1 MKAPMTLSTG
11 TLLRDLVDVD
21 LLDDMLARG
30 FISAQR
36 HPQQRLRIFNY
47 TAACQFAGEWNAA
60 TLLCRGLVVNPDAGV
75 VLARPFAKF
84 FNYGQPGAPA
94 LDPTAPVT
102 VYDKLDGSLGIL
114 YPADE
119 GWALATRGSFASDQA
134 RHASAVLVSRYPSF
148 VPPPGRTV
156 LFEII
161 YPGNRIVVDY
171 RDLDDL
177 VLLGSVDIATG
188 ASAGPESVP
197 SWPGPV
203 VERFAYSTLADAL
216 AAPARSN
223 REGLVVHVPTTD
235 VRVKIKYD
243 EYVQLH
249 RIVTGLSTRTVWE
262 QLAGHRPLDE
272 LLESLPDEFHEWV
285 RSVAASLRAE
295 VSRLTNEVEQAY
307 RSIVDELPE
316 GFSRKDFALR
326 VATHP
331 ERGCLF
337 LRLDGKSY
345 VDILWT
351 RVKPEVAP
359 SMRTGAD
366 DGD

>member
-1 MKAPMTLSTG
+1 MTLSTG
-11 TLLRDLVDVD
+11 TPLRDLVDLD
-21 LLDDMLARG
+21 LLDDMVARG
-30 FISAQR
+30 FVAAQT
-36 HPQQRLRIFNY
+36 HPSRPLRIYNY
-47 TAACQFAGEWNAA
+47 TAACQFTGEWNDA
-60 TLLCRGLVVNPDAGV
+60 TLLCRGLVVDAAGL

-94 LDPTAPVT
+94 LDPTGPVT

-114 YPADE
+114 YPSGQ
-119 GWALATRGSFASDQA
+119 GWAVATRGSFASDQA
-134 RHASAVLVSRYPSF
+134 RHASAVLASRYPSF
-148 VPPPGRTV
+148 VPPPGLTV

-171 RDLDDL
+171 RELDDI
-177 VLLGSVDIATG
+177 VLLGAVDIATG
-188 ASAGPESVP
+188 VSAGPEAVP

-203 VERFAYSTLADAL
+203 VERFGYRTLAEAL
-216 AAPARSN
+216 GAPPRAN
-223 REGLVVHVPTTD
+223 REGLVVHVPATD
-235 VRVKIKYD
+235 HRVKIKYD

-262 QLAGHRPLDE
+262 HLAAHRPLSG
-272 LLESLPDEFHEWV
+272 LLEQLPDEFHDWV
-285 RSVAASLRAE
+285 RSVAATLEAE
-295 VSRLTNEVEQAY
+295 VAQLTSTVEVTY
-307 RSIVDELPE
+307 KSIVDDLPE

-326 VATHP
+326 AATHP

-345 VDILWT
+345 VDLLWP

-359 SMRTGAD
+359 SMRTGSD

>member
-1 MKAPMTLSTG
+1 MTLSTG
-11 TLLRDLVDVD
+11 TPLRDLVDLD
-21 LLDDMLARG
+21 LLDEMVTRG
-30 FISAQR
+30 FVSAQT
-36 HPQQRLRIFNY
+36 HPSRPLRIFNY
-47 TAACQFAGEWNAA
+47 TAACQYSGEWNAA
-60 TLLCRGLVVNPDAGV
+60 TLLCRGLVVDSASGQV
-75 VLARPFAKF
+75 VARPFAKF

-102 VYDKLDGSLGIL
+102 VFDKLDGSLGIL
-114 YPADE
+114 YPVAD
-119 GWALATRGSFASDQA
+119 GAWAVATRGSFVSDQA
-134 RHASAVLVSRYPSF
+134 VHASSVLSARYPSF
-148 VPPPGRTV
+148 VPPPGLTV

-177 VLLGSVDIATG
+177 VLLGAVDIATG
-188 ASAGPESVP
+188 VSAGPEAVP
-197 SWPGPV
+197 AWPGPV
-203 VERFAYSTLADAL
+203 VERFGYGTLAEAL
-216 AAPARSN
+216 AAPPRAN

-235 VRVKIKYD
+235 VRVKIKYE

-262 QLAGHRPLDE
+262 QLAAHRPLSE
-272 LLESLPDEFHEWV
+272 LLERLPDEFHDWV
-285 RSVAASLRAE
+285 RSVAASLEAE
-295 VSRLTNEVEQAY
+295 MARLSSTVETVYA
-307 RSIVDELPE
+307 SIVEELPE

-326 VATHP
+326 AASHP

-345 VDILWT
+345 VDLLWP
-351 RVKPEVAP
+351 RVRPEVAP
-359 SMRTGAD
+359 SMRTGTD

>member
-1 MKAPMTLSTG
+1 MTLSTG
-11 TLLRDLVDVD
+11 TRLRDLVDVD
-21 LLDDMLARG
+21 LLHEMVARG
-30 FISAQR
+30 FVSAQW
-36 HPQQRLRIFNY
+36 HPKRRLRIFNY
-47 TAACQFAGEWNAA
+47 TAACQFAGEWNEA
-60 TLLCRGLVVNPDAGV
+60 TLLCRGLVVDPDAGV

-94 LDPTAPVT
+94 LDPTAPAT

-114 YPADE
+114 YPSE
-119 GWALATRGSFASDQA
+119 GGWAVATRGSFASDQA
-134 RHASAVLVSRYPSF
+134 LHASAVLASRYPSF
-148 VPPPGRTV
+148 VPPAGRTV

-171 RDLDDL
+171 RDQDDL

-188 ASAGPESVP
+188 VSAGPKSVP

-203 VERFAYSTLADAL
+203 VERFGYATLAEAL

-223 REGLVVHVPTTD
+223 REGLVVHVPGRD

-262 QLAGHRPLDE
+262 HLAAHRPVDD
-272 LLESLPDEFHEWV
+272 LLEVLPEEFHDWV
-285 RSVAASLRAE
+285 RSVAASLQDE
-295 VSRLTNEVEQAY
+295 VSRLTDQVETAY
-307 RSIVDELPE
+307 LSIVDDLPE
-316 GFSRKDFALR
+316 GFSRKDFALH
-326 VATHP
+326 AAAHP
-331 ERGCLF
+331 ERACLF
-337 LRLDGKSY
+337 LRLDGRSY
-345 VDILWT
+345 VDLLWP

-359 SMRTGAD
+359 SMRSGAD